1 MPRTP
6 KKSKPKKKQAKKK
19 QAKKK
24 PEKREPT
31 YHPKNSLNEL
41 KGDRWIW
48 FTKTHETTN
57 YPLEYGHKLRK
68 THGANKPPRLMQ
80 EQIEYFTKR
89 DGVVLDPFAGV
100 GGTLIGASIADP
112 PRKAIGIEINQ
123 EWIDIYDQVCDEH
136 DLVKQ
141 EMLRG
146 DCLKVMRDE
155 IEEESIDFIGTDPP
169 YNIHVDQTMCDG
181 KYGWS
186 NRASDYNMRSDE
198 EHDFANLP
206 DYAAYLDAMEL
217 CCKECFRVLKKGG
230 WMTIIL
236 RNAYQGGRYYLTN
249 AFVAERAE
257 KAGLVLKGEKI
268 WVQGG
273 APLRPYGYPF
283 SFVPNIVHQFILI
296 LQKPK
301 K

>member
-206 DYAAYLDAMEL
+206 DYAAYLDAML
-217 CCKECFRVLKKGG
+217 DDDHPAQRLPGRALLPHQRFRRRARRESRPGPE
-230 WMTIIL
+230 
-236 RNAYQGGRYYLTN
+236 GRENLGPGR
-249 AFVAERAE
+249 RA
-257 KAGLVLKGEKI
+257 AAAIRLPL
-268 WVQGG
+268 Q
-273 APLRPYGYPF
+273 LRPQHRP
-283 SFVPNIVHQFILI
+283 PVHPHIAEAEEVA
-296 LQKPK
+296 PDAEP
-301 K
+301 